1 MTDKQFW
8 LTVRRALLMVVR
20 AIEKKYDI
28 AEKVPLEA
36 DATTTVSVAFDE

>member
-20 AIEKKYDI
+20 AIEKKYPADN
-28 AEKVPLEA
+28 VPLEA
-36 DATTTVSVAFDE
+36 DASTTVSVAFDE